1 MKNYNPYNG
10 TFIHADYTSL
20 FCIYLYNY
28 AAKNNY
34 SIITLTHDFLTEY
47 VNEFVKK
54 NLDRIHDI
62 HLNGLKEKLEKYYFG
77 VTIRNCTVNITSDDK
92 NQKIIQIRIPRLD
105 KPKIDMPYN
114 DYRIDRLIE
123 SSKMIEYLGLK
134 MVNIE
139 IK

>member
-28 AAKNNY
+28 AAKNSY
-34 SIITLTHDFLTEY
+34 TIITLTHDFLTEY

-54 NLDRIHDI
+54 DLERIHDI

-77 VTIRNCTVNITSDDK
+77 VTIRNYTVDITSDDK
-92 NQKIIQIRIPRLD
+92 DQKIIQIRMPRLD
-105 KPKIDMPYN
+105 KPKIDN
-114 DYRIDRLIE
+114 NNYRIDELIE